1 MRILSWNCRGLG
13 KSSTI
18 LLCQQKAH
26 EFKPDIMFLMETKL
40 VEGKGKEVW
49 TRCGFLDGLEVP
61 RVGFSGGLILAWMN
75 IPNLKINFVS
85 NRLIHIDLL
94 DNKGFP
100 IFITFVYGHPK
111 HDRREEVWQ
120 QLSSLKAST
129 LVMYRGL

>member
-1 MRILSWNCRGLG
+1 M
-13 KSSTI
+13 
-18 LLCQQKAH
+18 
-26 EFKPDIMFLMETKL
+26 
-40 VEGKGKEVW
+40 
-49 TRCGFLDGLEVP
+49 
-61 RVGFSGGLILAWMN
+61 GGLILAWMN
-75 IPNLKINFVS
+75 ILNLKINFVS